1 MTPINSIKPTINDR
15 VFTIKDFQ
23 SGFYNSSARFPAFV
37 ASWGTGKTTM
47 MILKAYTLS
56 HIYNGNYGVI
66 FRKTE
71 RSLRSSTIRDFEDYT
86 GIKVPQSNPE
96 IVIPQTGSVIK
107 FAHADDMRG
116 LTAMLQNVNLG
127 WIGIEQAEELDTGA
141 VFDMLRGRLRRIVT
155 PVDSIQDQLIQLGV
169 LKERVSSFRH
179 IPNIAPDFERNK
191 VIDVIINRLHLP
203 YNQMMIIANTNGHN
217 WIWRRWKK
225 NTWPG
230 YELHEAR
237 SEENIENIPAE
248 TMKDWK
254 QLAIENPK
262 RYARMVMNSWEDY
275 DMEGAYY
282 AELMSDSLKAGRQ
295 ELDTLYDPT
304 VPVYTFWDLGVR
316 ASDTTAIWFVQ
327 FMGHEIWLVD
337 YLEHYGKGMGYY
349 SDQLNAKPYT
359 YAAHYLPPDAVARL
373 QGEEITTRVDIMRK
387 LRREPIRIVPRHRI
401 EERIAC
407 TRGLLS
413 RCKFHTRTAPGIE
426 SLNNYKAKKSVIAST
441 EDQPV
446 FTSAP
451 LHNEFS
457 NGADSFG
464 YMAVIKRYN
473 PPVTDVAYSNSDD
486 VPWLI
491 HNDIDEG
498 TDDILRFSDA

>member
-1 MTPINSIKPTINDR
+1 MTLTNTTVPELQDH

-23 SGFYNSSARFPAFV
+23 SGFYNSNARFPAFV
-37 ASWGTGKTTM
+37 AAWGTGKTTM

-56 HIYNGNYGVI
+56 HIYNHNYGVI

-86 GIKVPQSNPE
+86 GIPVPVSNPE
-96 IVIPQTGSVIK
+96 VIIPQTKSIIK
-107 FAHADDMRG
+107 FAHADDMKG

-155 PVDSIQDQLIQLGV
+155 PIDPIQDQLIELGV
-169 LKERVSSFRH
+169 LKERVSDFRH
-179 IPNIAPDFERNK
+179 IPNVAPAFERNK
-191 VIDVIINRLHLP
+191 VVDAIINRLHLP
-203 YNQMMIIANTNGHN
+203 YNQMMVIANTNGHN
-217 WIWRRWKK
+217 WMWRRWKK
-225 NTWPG
+225 NSWPG
-230 YELHEAR
+230 YQLHEAK
-237 SEENIENIPAE
+237 SEDNLENIPAE

-254 QLAIENPK
+254 QLAVENPK

-282 AELMSDSLKAGRQ
+282 AELMSDLLKQGRQ
-295 ELDTLYDPT
+295 ELDTLYDIH

-327 FMGHEIWLVD
+327 FIGHEIWLID
-337 YLEHYGKGMGYY
+337 YLEHYGKGMKYY
-349 SDQLNAKPYT
+349 SDELDKKKYT
-359 YAAHYLPPDAVARL
+359 YAAHYLPPDAVNRL
-373 QGEEITTRVDIMRK
+373 QGEVITTRVDIMRQ
-387 LRREPIRIVPRHRI
+387 LRQEPIRIVARHRI

-407 TRGLLS
+407 VRGVLN
-413 RCKFHTRTAPGIE
+413 RCKFNSKCIIGIE
-426 SLNNYKAKKSVIAST
+426 ALNNYKAKKSVIAST
-441 EDQPV
+441 EDHPV

-451 LHNEFS
+451 LHDEFS

-464 YMAVIKRYN
+464 YMAVVKKYN
-473 PPVTDVAYSNSDD
+473 PPTSDSAYGYSDD

-491 HNDIDEG
+491 PNDVDEG
-498 TDDILRFSDA
+498 TADLLEFS